1 LKTITTSQYSTID
14 FYMATLD
21 EKTGDVHDTWENVTW
36 SKCYDESNTL
46 VKKQWNGVTLNLPQN
61 YETKLI
67 KRYGFNWKTP
77 SNFNGNRH
85 INML

>member
-1 LKTITTSQYSTID
+1 
-14 FYMATLD
+14 
-21 EKTGDVHDTWENVTW
+21 
-36 SKCYDESNTL
+36 KCYDESNTL